1 MEKEPRKASEVLLE
15 IEHKLDQL
23 MSIVRSQDQIIKILS
38 NKLNTVISSL
48 EKQATAAPPK
58 IVVEAVNTTRAPTP
72 VPISVPGP
80 FSEREIPISAESR
93 LPLEEAPSGFRRTSR
108 PETFSGDDSY
118 LQQTTKFPPQ
128 IPQMP
133 AVGVQTPPPGRS
145 VGEVVVP
152 NKVSK
157 KIDTAAIP
165 KEAQPLDPGTAVLNA
180 IPVSQ
185 RVVNSNGK
193 SLFLADVEVVD
204 LSSMKT
210 IVKTRTNGT
219 GKWNA
224 SLGVGNYRIFI
235 RKLDSATKERLEV
248 KQDITVDGQ
257 QSPLELSAVIIKT
270 G

>member
-23 MSIVRSQDQIIKILS
+23 MSIVRSQDQVIKILS

-48 EKQATAAPPK
+48 DKQSAAPK
-58 IVVEAVNTTRAPTP
+58 IVVEAVNTTRAPAP
-72 VPISVPGP
+72 MPMHVPGP
-80 FSEREIPISAESR
+80 LSEREIPISAESR

-118 LQQTTKFPPQ
+118 LRQNPKFPPQ
-128 IPQMP
+128 VPQMP
-133 AVGVQTPPPGRS
+133 AMGIQTPPPGRS

-157 KIDTAAIP
+157 KIDTASIP

-180 IPVSQ
+180 IPVQQ
-185 RVVNSNGK
+185 RVVNSHGK
-193 SLFLADVEVVD
+193 SLFLADVEIIE

-224 SLGVGNYRIFI
+224 SLGVGSYRIFI
-235 RKLDSATKERLEV
+235 RKLDSVTKERLEV

-257 QSPLELSAVIIKT
+257 QSPLELAAVIIKT
-270 G
+270 A